1 MPENDTEA
9 GFQKVKAAFEAD
21 NFKMLTLV
29 DPATGASV
37 PYLERNGSIAC
48 AAEHLGKRSPAAKL
62 PKVAYY
68 VEGSNYLMGYFIG
81 LMAEPRVSQMAV
93 KYCDDVIFDF
103 FDMEGFVKDD
113 SPLATKIKYLLIHI
127 IYELSQPMIRDV
139 PYEYVDEL
147 KGMLEGCFA
156 ANPSTEVSWDR
167 LWALNYGIDCLIAH
181 IYTGQIFKDAKVK
194 PHKLRIPIF
203 CNSFML
209 GNPGAEPGS
218 SFFGRDFMFPTAGV
232 FQDVAC
238 LIIHKPEPLEGVPRN
253 AFVSQTAPGIIG
265 GVVAMNES
273 GLGIGIEMLP
283 SAYCNPER
291 PGFNALG
298 LNRDVAEYCADA
310 DSGAERVKRTQR
322 GVSWIY
328 AIADK
333 AQKACIL
340 ETGRKPAPNEAFP
353 YLEYVTEYYKDQA
366 KGLLPSADELGNL
379 RKAHGNPDPD
389 RGAMPRWK
397 GYSYPLEL
405 IEKYNPGLFA
415 AYNRNFKDRLF
426 DRLRGLA
433 GCVVKLV
440 SGKYSSLKAFFADV
454 RDVFAT
460 WARWDQCDSSE
471 TGFYPKAPD
480 DCILPGPYYFA
491 PQRETRSDLVIGT
504 NHFVS
509 PEMRLAAMTDWL
521 ELIEGDEF
529 VDSQW
534 RYDALNSYVLEAL
547 AKGDGKMDFDAA
559 WELIDFLDPLRSP
572 KYGFYYR
579 RDNPKPP
586 AEIEVHGSVNLLELS
601 KLRLRSLWGYYG
613 DEAVTINL
621 KRYL

>member
-1 MPENDTEA
+1 MPSDDCKA
-9 GFQKVKAAFEAD
+9 RFQRIKAAFEAD
-21 NFKMLTLV
+21 NFKMLTLTE
-29 DPATGASV
+29 PETGKEL

-93 KYCDDVIFDF
+93 QYADNVIFDF
-103 FDMEGFVKDD
+103 LDLEGFVKND
-113 SPLATKIKYLLIHI
+113 SPLAMKIKDLII
-127 IYELSQPMIRDV
+127 EIVYKYSQAMIRDV

-156 ANPSTEVSWDR
+156 ANPSTKVTWDR

-181 IYTGQIFKDAKVK
+181 IYTGQIFKDSKIK
-194 PHKLRIPIF
+194 PHKMRVPVF

-209 GNPGAEPGS
+209 GSPGAEPGS
-218 SFFGRDFMFPTAGV
+218 SFFGRDFMFPTAEV

-238 LIIHKPEPLEGVPRN
+238 LIIHRPEPLEGVPRN
-253 AFVSQTAPGIIG
+253 ALVSQTAPGIIG
-265 GVVAMNES
+265 SVVAMNEA

-298 LNRDVAEYCADA
+298 LNRDVAEYCSDA
-310 DSGAERVKRTQR
+310 AAGAERVAATQR

-333 AQKACIL
+333 GEKACIL
-340 ETGRKPAPNEAFP
+340 ETGRKPAKGEAFP
-353 YLEYVTEYYKDQA
+353 YLEYVTEYYRKF
-366 KGLLPSADELGNL
+366 LPAVAELEAL

-389 RGAMPRWK
+389 RGTMPRWK

-405 IEKYNPGLFA
+405 IEGYNPGLFK

-426 DRLRGLA
+426 DKLRGIG
-433 GCVVKLV
+433 GCLIKLV
-440 SGKYSSLKAFFADV
+440 SKKYASLGDFFADIGRV
-454 RDVFAT
+454 LST
-460 WARWDQCDSSE
+460 WARWDKCDSSE

-480 DCILPGPYYFA
+480 DYILPGPYYFA
-491 PQRETRSDLVIGT
+491 PQRETRKDLVIGT
-504 NHFVS
+504 NHFIT
-509 PEMRLAAMTDWL
+509 PEMRLVSMTDWL

-534 RYDALNSYVLEAL
+534 RYDALNSFVLEAL
-547 AKGDGKMDFDAA
+547 AAGNGKVDFDKA
-559 WELIDFLDPLRSP
+559 WVLVDFLDPVRSP
-572 KYGFYYR
+572 KYSFYYR

-586 AEIEVHGSVNLLELS
+586 EEIVVHGSVNLLEL
-601 KLRLRSLWGYYG
+601 KTLRIRSLWGYYG